1 MRKLPLVLA
10 LSLALSSFAF
20 AHPGGTNGDGGHMD
34 RSTGKYHY
42 HHGYPAHDHENGV
55 CPYDFKD
62 KTGDS
67 SGQSSGSSGGGTSA
81 IYYRSTSN
89 VNMRSSASSSSS
101 ILQTIPEGST
111 LKYMN
116 GHSGNWYRVSYAGI
130 TGWVYGDYIVK
141 RAAPVT
147 AKPTLRPT
155 ATVAANPVKSSP
167 SKDKAKKSKFL
178 SYLPDIIAPFAVFLG
193 SLLVFFL
200 FMFFCNR

>member
-1 MRKLPLVLA
+1 MRKLPLVLV

-67 SGQSSGSSGGGTSA
+67 SGQSSGSSGGTSA

-141 RAAPVT
+141 RAAPAT
-147 AKPTLRPT
+147 AKPTSRPT
-155 ATVAANPVKSSP
+155 ATPTANPKDKTVSRKSSGIF
-167 SKDKAKKSKFL
+167 KKVISVLTGVGLF
-178 SYLPDIIAPFAVFLG
+178 SVFYILPIFVG
-193 SLLVFFL
+193 KKK
-200 FMFFCNR
+200 

>member
-10 LSLALSSFAF
+10 FSLALSSFAF

-141 RAAPVT
+141 RATP
-147 AKPTLRPT
+147 KPTSRPT
-155 ATVAANPVKSSP
+155 ATPTANPKYKTVSRKSSGIF
-167 SKDKAKKSKFL
+167 KKVISVLTGVGLF
-178 SYLPDIIAPFAVFLG
+178 SVFYILPIFVG
-193 SLLVFFL
+193 KKK
-200 FMFFCNR
+200 